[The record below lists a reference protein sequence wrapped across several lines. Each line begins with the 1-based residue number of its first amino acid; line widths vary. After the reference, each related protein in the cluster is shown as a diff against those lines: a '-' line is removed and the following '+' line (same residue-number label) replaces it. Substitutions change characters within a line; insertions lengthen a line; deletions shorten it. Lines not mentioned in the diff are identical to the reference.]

1 MDLGVNCGFWKE
13 VQAGVRPYLNK
24 TAHLSAET
32 LQARMECELMH
43 KVMKENNL
51 QAKLLYSTRTSFR
64 FDSTN
69 KTLQISQ
76 R

>member
-13 VQAGVRPYLNK
+13 VQAGVRPYLSQ

-32 LQARMECELMH
+32 LQARRECQFIH
-43 KVMKENNL
+43 KVVKENNL
-51 QAKLLYSTRTSFR
+51 QAKLLHATRTSFR
-64 FDSTN
+64 FGSKN
-69 KTLQISQ
+69 ETLQVSK